1 MKGNGS
7 DRMRDSAVGRGYLAF
22 RAMCCLFDMRTSG
35 NESVSRC
42 YENSQLRSYIRKF
55 ASVHY
60 RFYSEGC
67 PNNDRGHKYT
77 DLSVSFTGAVLGE
90 TEVRKFCVTKCTYCI
105 IYSDEENRI
114 LKRTCGYE
122 NSSTWVL

>member
-1 MKGNGS
+1 VFHVVKNIHSFGPTLESLPPSIIGFTV
-7 DRMRDSAVGRGYLAF
+7 RAVQMITTEAT
-22 RAMCCLFDMRTSG
+22 RT
-35 NESVSRC
+35 
-42 YENSQLRSYIRKF
+42 Q
-55 ASVHY
+55 
-60 RFYSEGC
+60 
-67 PNNDRGHKYT
+67 T